1 VDNTCG
7 KRFDWKLG
15 ELPKGYDHKYIY
27 SHLGYN
33 LKPLDL
39 QAAIGRQ
46 QLKKLHTFIDARKI
60 NWEILRA
67 GLVDLKDTFEF
78 MVPTHAVSWARPSE
92 FEGKVYS
99 PSQPIADG
107 SFATSTFH
115 WDASGCYTAPS
126 WFGFMLRVRPTAKFT
141 VRELASFLD
150 EHKIGN
156 RMLFGGNLLRQ
167 PAFVLLRREQ
177 PNSFRVVGHKSS
189 ELLNDSAL
197 KVLLPGADE
206 IMGQALFLGVY
217 PGLDIDLIN
226 QMTAKISEFVHSKK

>member
-1 VDNTCG
+1 
-7 KRFDWKLG
+7 
-15 ELPKGYDHKYIY
+15 
-27 SHLGYN
+27 
-33 LKPLDL
+33 
-39 QAAIGRQ
+39 
-46 QLKKLHTFIDARKI
+46 
-60 NWEILRA
+60 
-67 GLVDLKDTFEF
+67 

-92 FEGKVYS
+92 LEGKVYS
-99 PSQPIADG
+99 PSKPIADG

-115 WDASGCYTAPS
+115 WDASKCYTAPS

-167 PAFVLLRREQ
+167 PAFVQLRREQ

-189 ELLNDSAL
+189 EPLNDSAL
-197 KVLLPGADE
+197 KLLLPGADE

-217 PGLDIDLIN
+217 PGLDVDQIN
-226 QMTAKISEFVHSKK
+226 QMTAKINEFVHSIK